1 MKKFLKKIKK
11 LLVKVGNGIIF
22 VLTGKGPVAEEMAD
36 EDVLDY
42 SGQGRDKN
50 GK

>member
-1 MKKFLKKIKK
+1 MKKFFNRVLDWIVF
-11 LLVKVGNGIIF
+11 LLS
-22 VLTGKGPVAEEMAD
+22 GKGTIAGEGVEAGI
-36 EDVLDY
+36 LDY